1 MKNKKKIFCRKNLK
15 KLILIG
21 LALLGLFILVLYN
34 AFKSEPISYMTVT
47 AQVRDIS
54 KKVYAT
60 GTIEG
65 IEQVNVGAQVSGQ
78 ILKLYVQTGDDVKK
92 GQLLCEIDPK
102 IQETALKTAK
112 AQIAIIEAKTK
123 SQKAQIKKLKFELDR
138 QNQLIKTNA
147 TSRQELELA
156 QANYVMAVSSLE
168 ELNAQKE
175 QAQLQFDDATTNLG
189 YTKITAPFD
198 GTVYATVV
206 SEGETVNANQTTPT
220 ILRLANLEKMKVST
234 EISEADVVN
243 VKTGMDCS
251 FTILGLPY
259 RTFEGKLNRIDP
271 APSSYKS
278 STNNSTSSS
287 SSSSNN
293 STAIYYNSDIIADNQ
308 DRTLRID
315 MTADVVINIADKKQ
329 VLTLPLTA
337 LRRVIDDS
345 TAQIYVLKDNLVER
359 KNIKV
364 GLKDDQ
370 YIEIVGGLAK
380 DEQVVIGDDVQTAEA
395 QALEKDA
402 KRRRGPF

>member
-1 MKNKKKIFCRKNLK
+1 MFDLKKIFCRKNIK
-15 KLILIG
+15 KLC
-21 LALLGLFILVLYN
+21 LLGTAFLLLLSIVLYN

-243 VKTGMDCS
+243 VKTGMDCT

-345 TAQIYVLKDNLVER
+345 TAQIYVLKDNLVES
-359 KNIKV
+359 KNIKI

-370 YIEIVGGLAK
+370 YIEIVGGLDT

>member
-1 MKNKKKIFCRKNLK
+1 
-15 KLILIG
+15 
-21 LALLGLFILVLYN
+21 
-34 AFKSEPISYMTVT
+34 MTVT

-175 QAQLQFDDATTNLG
+175 QALKQN
-189 YTKITAPFD
+189 
-198 GTVYATVV
+198 
-206 SEGETVNANQTTPT
+206 
-220 ILRLANLEKMKVST
+220 
-234 EISEADVVN
+234 
-243 VKTGMDCS
+243 
-251 FTILGLPY
+251 
-259 RTFEGKLNRIDP
+259 
-271 APSSYKS
+271 
-278 STNNSTSSS
+278 
-287 SSSSNN
+287 
-293 STAIYYNSDIIADNQ
+293 IIAEFMRFNPCS
-308 DRTLRID
+308 
-315 MTADVVINIADKKQ
+315 NIGEN
-329 VLTLPLTA
+329 LPHLLTA
-337 LRRVIDDS
+337 LCMQLLS
-345 TAQIYVLKDNLVER
+345 Q
-359 KNIKV
+359 KV
-364 GLKDDQ
+364 KL
-370 YIEIVGGLAK
+370 
-380 DEQVVIGDDVQTAEA
+380 
-395 QALEKDA
+395 
-402 KRRRGPF
+402 